1 MKLAILA
8 AAAAGAALTGCAT
21 VPAPDTGVPLT
32 VHRNRLF
39 LAATVNGQPVEAL
52 LDSGAEM
59 TSIDDDRAALLGL
72 GLTGA
77 DEVKG
82 SGGTAKVRFSEG
94 VTVEAAGIRL
104 ADRMVAVFD
113 LDEVAS
119 RLIGRPVP
127 VIVGRELFDAA
138 RLRIDVEAGRI
149 ASVPRDREPA
159 GARLPLTTH
168 KGIEHFPV
176 SIEGHPPA
184 SAAFDLGNGGTVLIG
199 KAYAERLGLTAPGR
213 IVGRRTGGGIGGA
226 IERDL
231 VILKTVTIAGR
242 TFENVEAAIDPL
254 DSASDLNI
262 GTQLLRRFL
271 ITADYAQHVLWLEP
285 RR

>member
-8 AAAAGAALTGCAT
+8 VAAAGAALAGCAT
-21 VPAPDTGVPLT
+21 VPAPDDGTPLS

-39 LAATVNGQPVEAL
+39 LAASVNGQPVEAL

-59 TSIDDDRAALLGL
+59 TSIDDDRAASLGL
-72 GLTGA
+72 ALTGA

-127 VIVGRELFDAA
+127 VIVGREVFDAA
-138 RLRIDVEAGRI
+138 RLRIDVDGGRI
-149 ASVPRDREPA
+149 ASVPRDREPT

-176 SIEGHPPA
+176 SVEGHSPA

-199 KAYAERLGLTAPGR
+199 KAYAERLGLTAPNR

-231 VILKTVTIAGR
+231 VILQTVTIAGR

-271 ITADYAQHVLWLEP
+271 ITADYAQHALWLEP

>member
-1 MKLAILA
+1 MKLVLFLA
-8 AAAAGAALTGCAT
+8 GVAALAGCT
-21 VPAPDTGVPLT
+21 TTPVRDDGVPLT

-39 LAATVNGQPVEAL
+39 VAAAVNGRPIEAL

-59 TSIDDDRAALLGL
+59 TSIDDDHAAALGL
-72 GLTGA
+72 ALTG
-77 DEVKG
+77 DDVVKG

-138 RLRIDVEAGRI
+138 RLRIDVDAGRI
-149 ASVPRDREPA
+149 AALPRDREPA
-159 GARLPLTTH
+159 GVRLPLTTH

-199 KAYAERLGLTAPGR
+199 RA
-213 IVGRRTGGGIGGA
+213 
-226 IERDL
+226 
-231 VILKTVTIAGR
+231 
-242 TFENVEAAIDPL
+242 
-254 DSASDLNI
+254 
-262 GTQLLRRFL
+262 
-271 ITADYAQHVLWLEP
+271 
-285 RR
+285 

>member
-1 MKLAILA
+1 MKFLLVLA
-8 AAAAGAALTGCAT
+8 GVAALTGCAT
-21 VPAPDTGVPLT
+21 VPAPEDGVPLS

-39 LAATVNGQPVEAL
+39 VAAAVNGRPVEAL

-59 TSIDDDRAALLGL
+59 TSIDDDHAAAFGL
-72 GLTGA
+72 VLTGA

-82 SGGTAKVRFSEG
+82 SGGTAKVRFSER

-138 RLRIDVEAGRI
+138 RLRIDVDGGRI
-149 ASVPRDREPA
+149 AALPRDREPA
-159 GARLPLTTH
+159 GVRLPLTTH

-176 SIEGHPPA
+176 SVEGHPPA

-226 IERDL
+226 IDRDL
-231 VILKTVTIAGR
+231 VVLRTVKIAGR
-242 TFENVEAAIDPL
+242 TFQNVEAAIDPL
-254 DSASDLNI
+254 DSASDLNV

-271 ITADYAQHVLWLEP
+271 ITADYGQHALWLQP
-285 RR
+285 RD